1 MAIQATATTTIN
13 TYEYFR
19 KSSSS
24 IQAKCQQQAAKEA
37 AEDVSPSACRP
48 GSQVG
53 HRTHSK
59 GLSACTVSILECAI
73 NSRLSHVKF
82 YALK

>member
-24 IQAKCQQQAAKEA
+24 IQAKCQQAAKEA
-37 AEDVSPSACRP
+37 AEDYSPLACQPVSLAAKWATGHTQKAC
-48 GSQVG
+48 QLVQ
-53 HRTHSK
+53 
-59 GLSACTVSILECAI
+59 
-73 NSRLSHVKF
+73 
-82 YALK
+82 